1 MGLSTARGRRARARV
16 CIYVCARGQ
25 LELARERQTTEP
37 EVKQT
42 VMDGL
47 TGTSEEETGR
57 SQETQDGS
65 IQKIATVRYVTQSRV
80 QHLQFSTHACEPS
93 DLRINGDGDQSI
105 VDILRSNRGDHIC
118 LWHRSG
124 HIAM

>member
-1 MGLSTARGRRARARV
+1 M
-16 CIYVCARGQ
+16 YVQCARGQ

-57 SQETQDGS
+57 SQETQDSSVAAISSSAQFIAFS
-65 IQKIATVRYVTQSRV
+65 IDCVR
-80 QHLQFSTHACEPS
+80 HLSHC
-93 DLRINGDGDQSI
+93 
-105 VDILRSNRGDHIC
+105 
-118 LWHRSG
+118 
-124 HIAM
+124 

>member
-80 QHLQFSTHACEPS
+80 T
-93 DLRINGDGDQSI
+93 
-105 VDILRSNRGDHIC
+105 
-118 LWHRSG
+118 
-124 HIAM
+124 